1 MADRWFDAPLLR
13 NSGQCDGVREVAGRL
28 RGARDICFFGD
39 MTTVRVFAALV
50 AVTSVAQFDCFP
62 RMNRLPAG
70 VYQVTAVRFA
80 TEPSYPTRFLV
91 AGADSTRRTP
101 LAFTVWLVQGG
112 DRVILMD
119 AGFYR
124 QKFIDRWK
132 PANYVRPSE
141 ALEANGIKPEQVSD
155 IVISH
160 IHWDHLDGVDLFPR
174 ARIWLQRAEFEHYTN
189 DSGAVLDRAIDPDDA
204 KMLASLRA
212 AGRVRLID
220 GDSVTIMPG
229 ITVFTGGKHTFASQ
243 YAAVKAD
250 LGNDLIG
257 TIVLAS
263 DNVYLYENLEQH
275 RPITQSLDTL
285 SNLRAQDRMR
295 RLASDPRLIVPGHDV
310 EVFTRFPKPG
320 HGVAHIE

>member
-1 MADRWFDAPLLR
+1 M
-13 NSGQCDGVREVAGRL
+13 
-28 RGARDICFFGD
+28 
-39 MTTVRVFAALV
+39 MTVRILSALV
-50 AVTSVAQFDCFP
+50 AATSIAQFDCVP
-62 RMNRLPAG
+62 RTNQLQPG
-70 VYQVTAVRFA
+70 VYQVSAVRFA
-80 TEPSYPTRFLV
+80 TVPSYPTRFLV

-101 LAFTVWLVQGG
+101 LAFTVWLIQGG

-132 PANYVRPSE
+132 PENYARPSE
-141 ALEANGIKPEQVSD
+141 VLAANGVRPESVTD

-160 IHWDHLDGVDLFPR
+160 IHWDHLDGADLFPK
-174 ARIWLQRAEFEHYTN
+174 ARIWLQRAEFEHHTN

-212 AGRVRLID
+212 AGRVRLVD

-243 YAAVKAD
+243 YATVQSRLAD
-250 LGNDLIG
+250 GRIG

-263 DNVYLYENLEQH
+263 DNAYLYENLEQH

-285 SNLRAQDRMR
+285 SNLRAQERMR
-295 RLASDPRLIVPGHDV
+295 RLASNPRLIVPGHDV